1 MMMTSYFPLRIASQ
15 SLSHGVDAAVHLR
28 LVVER
33 VEVRD
38 NRLLMGNRDIVAVEL
53 FQSIAVLRFEP
64 LGSDIERGIVRV
76 DARERK
82 EPLVDKRRHG
92 VTDGVA
98 DDGVV
103 LG

>member
-1 MMMTSYFPLRIASQ
+1 
-15 SLSHGVDAAVHLR
+15 
-28 LVVER
+28 
-33 VEVRD
+33 
-38 NRLLMGNRDIVAVEL
+38 MGNRDIVAFEL